1 LVGNVAKNADF
12 YVSSQAH
19 LDRVVALIEERK
31 IVALDTEF
39 TRENT
44 YYPILSIIQVA
55 VKNSA
60 NVKQSF
66 IIDCLCGLD
75 LSDFFKVIADK
86 KITKILHA
94 CSQDLQIFHR
104 QSKLMPEGIID
115 TQILANFC
123 GVGFNVGYSNLVKNF
138 FGKELNKNQQ
148 RSDWQRRP
156 LSESQIKYALLD
168 VFFLEEVYEKLMAD
182 LSAKN
187 RLSWYR
193 EEIKNFTAKVV
204 SQPEENLFKKFS
216 YRGKNPK
223 QIAQIQKLVLWR
235 ESWARKLDIPRQH
248 LLRDEQL
255 ENLVIY
261 ELSDVNLGRRINRE
275 MLSEIKEILLQND
288 EVIHEKKTL
297 SARQKIIVEKAKKLV
312 ARICAETNFR
322 EQFLITNFDLKRIV
336 SDNSNIKEIVT
347 GWRYEVVGCE
357 LENLINNS

>member
-1 LVGNVAKNADF
+1 MI
-12 YVSSQAH
+12 
-19 LDRVVALIEERK
+19 RERK

-39 TRENT
+39 TRQNT
-44 YYPILSIIQVA
+44 YYPILSIVQIA

-60 NVKQSF
+60 DVKESF
-66 IIDCLCGLD
+66 IVDCLCDLD
-75 LSDFFKVIADK
+75 LSAFFEVIADK

-94 CSQDLQIFHR
+94 CSQDLQIFHK
-104 QSKLMPEGIID
+104 QSGLMPEGIID

-123 GVGFNVGYSNLVKNF
+123 GVGFNVGYSNLVKTF

-168 VFFLEEVYEKLMAD
+168 VFFLEEVYEKLLAD

-187 RLSWYR
+187 RLSWYL

-223 QIAQIQKLVLWR
+223 QISQIQKLVLWR
-235 ESWARKLDIPRQH
+235 ESWARKFDIPRQH

-261 ELSDVNLGRRINRE
+261 ELSDVNLGRKINRE
-275 MLSEIKEILLQND
+275 MLNEIKEILLQND

-297 SARQKIIVEKAKKLV
+297 SNRQKMIIEKAKKLI
-312 ARICAETNFR
+312 ARICAEANFR

-347 GWRYEVVGCE
+347 GWRYELIGHE